1 MQELI
6 NRTSDVAE
14 NVVTSAMDVAYLA
27 SYFGFSY
34 IALTVLTSF
43 LSRLMPASANRGS
56 R

>member
-6 NRTSDVAE
+6 NRTTGVAGS
-14 NVVTSAMDVAYLA
+14 VIGTAMNVAYLA

-43 LSRLMPASANRGS
+43 VSRLLPAERH
-56 R
+56 